1 MSTFKKRGFTLVE
14 IMIVVAIIGILAALG
29 LPAMYEAGNRAR
41 SRRFA
46 RDIQIAGHAFMQ
58 YAMETGAYPADKT
71 PAQMPAGMSGYLWNF
86 PWTEDT
92 VVGGQWDWDY
102 EQFGTKA
109 GVSVHMPAWQDDRMQ
124 LIDAVMDDGNLST
137 GQFRKRSGGYMYVLE
152 EI

>member
-1 MSTFKKRGFTLVE
+1 MSTYKNSGFTLVE

-29 LPAMYEAGNRAR
+29 LPAMFEAGNKTRA
-41 SRRFA
+41 RRFA
-46 RDIQIAGHAFMQ
+46 RDIQTAGHAFLQ
-58 YAMETGAYPADKT
+58 CVMETGDYPADT
-71 PAQMPAGMSGYLWNF
+71 APGQMPADMAGYFWNF

-92 VVGGQWDWDY
+92 VVGGHWDWDY

-109 GVSVHMPAWQDDRMQ
+109 GVSVHMPAWEDDRMQ

>member
-1 MSTFKKRGFTLVE
+1 MSTFKQNGFTLVE

-29 LPAMYEAGNRAR
+29 FPAMYKAGNKTRAN
-41 SRRFA
+41 RFA
-46 RDIQIAGHAFMQ
+46 RDIQIAGHAFIQ
-58 YAMETGAYPADKT
+58 YTMEKGAYPADKT
-71 PAQMPAGMSGYLWNF
+71 PGQIPAGMSGYLWNF

-102 EQFGTKA
+102 EQLGTKA

-137 GQFRKRSGGYMYVLE
+137 GQFRKRSGGYIYVLE